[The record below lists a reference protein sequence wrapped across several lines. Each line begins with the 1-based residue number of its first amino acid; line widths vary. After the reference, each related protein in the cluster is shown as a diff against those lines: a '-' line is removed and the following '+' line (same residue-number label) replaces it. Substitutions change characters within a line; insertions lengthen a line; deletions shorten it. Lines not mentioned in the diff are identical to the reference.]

1 MEAPPLTTSI
11 IALMLTGS
19 ALFAAEIGN
28 NNPPIRKISLP
39 MFLDMVTVSDP
50 EISPDGKQIVF
61 TRRWVDKMNDKF
73 ESALY
78 LMNADG
84 SHQRFLVKG
93 SGARWSPDGTRIAY
107 MAEGEPKGNQI
118 YVRWMDAEGAVTQV
132 TRVEEPLAN
141 ISWSPDSK
149 SIAFI
154 KLVPQKETWNI
165 KLPPRPEGAKWTAD
179 PTIVERLRYR
189 ADRQGLLPSGFRH
202 IFTVSADGGAP
213 RQLTTGNFND
223 GSAGAFGGGGL
234 SWTPDAKEIIFGGLR
249 LEDADYHNKES
260 YIYAVS
266 TDSGVVRQ
274 LTARKGQNQ
283 NPVVSPN
290 GRYVAFTG
298 YDYVQQAW
306 KDSDLYVMSI
316 DGSSPRAITPKLDR
330 TPTGLMWNA
339 NSSGLYFTVSESGT
353 RNLYYASL
361 DSEVRKVTS
370 GTHMLTVT
378 SSTKS
383 GMAAGVLTH
392 SAKPG
397 DVVTVDLTRP
407 ATPTQLTTVNEDL
420 LRGIKLGDVEE
431 FTYTSLDNMKIQ
443 GWIVKPP
450 DFDPKKKYPMMLSI
464 HGGPA
469 GMYDVGFSFEYQDH
483 AANGYVVVYTNPRG
497 STGYGTDFGNAI
509 NYDYPGKDFDDLMK
523 AVDTVLARGYVDE
536 RNLFIYG
543 CSGGGVLTSW
553 AVGHTDRFAAASA
566 NCPVTDWLSFAGI
579 VDAQPNYYSLFF
591 KNPPWEDP
599 TEYLKHSSV
608 MYAGKVKT
616 PTMLMTG
623 VLDLRTPMP
632 QTEEFYQALKLRG
645 VPTAMVRMNGEY
657 HGTSSIP
664 SNFMRT
670 QLYHRYWFEKY
681 QKK

>member
-1 MEAPPLTTSI
+1 MNKSAI
-11 IALMLTGS
+11 AIALSFS
-19 ALFAAEIGN
+19 ALFAADTGN
-28 NNPPIRKISLP
+28 TNPPIRKISLG
-39 MFLDMVTVSDP
+39 MYLDMVNVTDP

-78 LMNADG
+78 LMNSDG

-118 YVRWMDAEGAVTQV
+118 YVRWMDSEGAATQI
-132 TRVEEPLAN
+132 TRSDEAPAN

-154 KLVPQKETWNI
+154 KLVPQRETWSI

-189 ADRQGLLPSGFRH
+189 ADRQGMLPAGFRH

-213 RQLTTGNFND
+213 RQLTEGNFND

-234 SWTPDAKEIIFGGLR
+234 SWTPDGKEIVFGGLR

-260 YIYAVS
+260 YIYAVT
-266 TDSGVVRQ
+266 TDTGTVRQ
-274 LTARKGQNQ
+274 LASRKGQNQ
-283 NPVVSPN
+283 NPIVSPN

-306 KDSDLYVMSI
+306 KDSDLYVMNL
-316 DGSSPRAITPKLDR
+316 DGTNPRAITPKLDR

-339 NSSGLYFTVSESGT
+339 NSSGLYFSVSESGT

-361 DSEVRKVTS
+361 DAEVRKVTN
-370 GTHMLTVT
+370 GTHMLTVS
-378 SSTKS
+378 SSTK
-383 GMAAGVLTH
+383 GGQAAGILAH
-392 SAKPG
+392 SGKPA
-397 DVVTVDLTRP
+397 DVVTFDLSRP
-407 ATPTQLTTVNEDL
+407 QQPKQLTAVNEDL
-420 LRGIKLGDVEE
+420 LRGVKLGDVEE

-523 AVDTVLARGYVDE
+523 GVDTVLARGYVDE
-536 RNLFIYG
+536 RNLFVYG

-623 VLDLRTPMP
+623 VLDMRTPMP

-681 QKK
+681 AKK

>member
-1 MEAPPLTTSI
+1 MTKSI
-11 IALMLTGS
+11 IALMLTSS
-19 ALFAAEIGN
+19 AFFAAEIGN

-132 TRVEEPLAN
+132 TRVEEPPAN

-283 NPVVSPN
+283 NPLVSPN

-523 AVDTVLARGYVDE
+523 GVDTVLARGYVDE

>member
-1 MEAPPLTTSI
+1 
-11 IALMLTGS
+11 MLTSS
-19 ALFAAEIGN
+19 AFFAAEIGN

-132 TRVEEPLAN
+132 TRVEEPPAN

-523 AVDTVLARGYVDE
+523 GVDTVLARGYVDE

>member
-1 MEAPPLTTSI
+1 VHPLNKYSI
-11 IALMLTGS
+11 SFAVISAA
-19 ALFAAEIGN
+19 ALFAADSGS
-28 NNPPIRKISLP
+28 NPPNRKINLG
-39 MFLDMVTVSDP
+39 MYLDMVTVSDP

-78 LMNADG
+78 IMNADG
-84 SHQRFLVKG
+84 SRQRFLVKG
-93 SGARWSPDGTRIAY
+93 SGAHWSPDGTRIAY
-107 MAEGEPKGNQI
+107 MAEGAPKGNQLYI
-118 YVRWMDAEGAVTQV
+118 RWMDAEGAVTQI
-132 TRVEEPLAN
+132 TRLEDSPTSLT
-141 ISWSPDSK
+141 WSPDSK
-149 SIAFI
+149 SIAFMN
-154 KLVPQKETWNI
+154 LVPQKESWNI
-165 KLPPRPEGAKWTAD
+165 KLPARPEGAKWTAD

-189 ADRQGLLPSGFRH
+189 ADRQGMLPNGFRH
-202 IFTVSADGGAP
+202 IFVVSADGGVP
-213 RQLTTGNFND
+213 RQLTSGNFND
-223 GSAGAFGGGGL
+223 GTAGGFGAQSGL
-234 SWTPDAKEIIFGGLR
+234 SWTPDAKEIVFSGLR
-249 LEDADYHNKES
+249 MEDADYHPKEG
-260 YIYAVS
+260 YIYSVS

-274 LTARKGQNQ
+274 LTTKKGQNQ
-283 NPVVSPN
+283 SAVVSPN
-290 GRYVAFTG
+290 GRYIAYTG
-298 YDYVQQAW
+298 HDFVMQAW
-306 KDSDLYVMSI
+306 RDSDLYVMNI
-316 DGSSPRAITPKLDR
+316 DGSNPRQIAPKLDR

-339 NSSGLYFTVSESGT
+339 NSSGLYFNVSESGT

-361 DSEVRKVTS
+361 DSEVRKVTN
-370 GTHMLTVT
+370 GTHMLTVS

-383 GMAAGVLTH
+383 GQAVGVLNKST
-392 SAKPG
+392 KPG
-397 DVVTVDLTRP
+397 DIVAFDLAHP
-407 ATPTQLTTVNEDL
+407 QQPKQLTNVNDDL
-420 LRGIKLGDVEE
+420 LRGIKLGEVEE
-431 FTYTSLDNMKIQ
+431 FNYTSLDNMKIQ

-450 DFDPKKKYPMMLSI
+450 DFDPKKKYPMILSI

-509 NYDYPGKDFDDLMK
+509 NYDYPGKDFEDLMK
-523 AVDTVLARGYVDE
+523 GVDEVIGRQYIDE
-536 RNLFIYG
+536 RNLFVYG

-623 VLDLRTPMP
+623 VLDMRTPMP

-657 HGTSSIP
+657 HGTGSIP

-670 QLYHRYWFEKY
+670 QLYLRYWFERY

>member
-1 MEAPPLTTSI
+1 
-11 IALMLTGS
+11 MLTGS

-132 TRVEEPLAN
+132 TRVEEPPAN

-397 DVVTVDLTRP
+397 DVVTVDLMRP
-407 ATPTQLTTVNEDL
+407 AQPTQLTAVNEDL

-523 AVDTVLARGYVDE
+523 GVDTVLARGYVDE

>member
-1 MEAPPLTTSI
+1 MHPLNKYSI
-11 IALMLTGS
+11 SFAVISAA
-19 ALFAAEIGN
+19 ALFAADSGS
-28 NNPPIRKISLP
+28 NPPNRKINLG
-39 MFLDMVTVSDP
+39 MYLDMVTVSDP

-78 LMNADG
+78 IMNADG
-84 SHQRFLVKG
+84 SRQRFLVKG
-93 SGARWSPDGTRIAY
+93 SGAHWSPDGTRIAY
-107 MAEGEPKGNQI
+107 MAEGAPKGNQLYI
-118 YVRWMDAEGAVTQV
+118 RWMDAEGAVTQI
-132 TRVEEPLAN
+132 TRLEDSPTSLT
-141 ISWSPDSK
+141 WSPDSK
-149 SIAFI
+149 SIAFMN
-154 KLVPQKETWNI
+154 LVPQKESWNI
-165 KLPPRPEGAKWTAD
+165 KLPARPEGAKWTAD

-189 ADRQGLLPSGFRH
+189 ADRQGMLPNGFRH
-202 IFTVSADGGAP
+202 IFVVSADGGVP
-213 RQLTTGNFND
+213 RQLTSGNFND
-223 GSAGAFGGGGL
+223 GTAGGFGAQSGL
-234 SWTPDAKEIIFGGLR
+234 SWTPDAKEIVFSGLR
-249 LEDADYHNKES
+249 MEDADYHPKEG
-260 YIYAVS
+260 YIYSVS

-274 LTARKGQNQ
+274 LTTKKGQNQ
-283 NPVVSPN
+283 SAVVSPN
-290 GRYVAFTG
+290 GRYIAYTG
-298 YDYVQQAW
+298 HDFVMQAW
-306 KDSDLYVMSI
+306 RDSDLYVMNI
-316 DGSSPRAITPKLDR
+316 DGSNPRQIAPKLDR

-339 NSSGLYFTVSESGT
+339 NSSGLYFNVSESGT

-361 DSEVRKVTS
+361 DSEVRKVTN
-370 GTHMLTVT
+370 GTHMLTVS

-383 GMAAGVLTH
+383 GQAVGVLNKST
-392 SAKPG
+392 KPG
-397 DVVTVDLTRP
+397 DIVAFDLAHP
-407 ATPTQLTTVNEDL
+407 QQPKQLTNVNDDL
-420 LRGIKLGDVEE
+420 LRGIKLGEVEE
-431 FTYTSLDNMKIQ
+431 FNYTSLDNMKIQ

-450 DFDPKKKYPMMLSI
+450 DFDPKKKYPMILSI

-509 NYDYPGKDFDDLMK
+509 NYDYPGKDFEDLMK
-523 AVDTVLARGYVDE
+523 GVDEVIGRQYIDE
-536 RNLFIYG
+536 RNLFVYG

-623 VLDLRTPMP
+623 VLDMRTPMP

-657 HGTSSIP
+657 HGTGSIP

-670 QLYHRYWFEKY
+670 QLYLRYWFERY

>member
-1 MEAPPLTTSI
+1 VNALLKHPLTFFL
-11 IALMLTGS
+11 IAGTV
-19 ALFAAEIGN
+19 FAADGDKES
-28 NNPPIRKISLP
+28 IRKLNLG
-39 MFLDMVTVSDP
+39 MYLDMVNVSDP

-84 SHQRFLVKG
+84 SRQRFLVKG

-107 MAEGEPKGNQI
+107 LAEGAPKGNQI

-132 TRVEEPLAN
+132 TRLEDSPSG
-141 ISWSPDSK
+141 ISWSPDGT
-149 SIAFI
+149 SIAFT
-154 KLVPQKETWNI
+154 KVVPQKEAWNI
-165 KLPPRPEGAKWTAD
+165 KLPPRPEGAKWTPD

-189 ADRQGLLPSGFRH
+189 VDRQGMLPNGFRH
-202 IFTVSADGGAP
+202 IFSVSANGGAP

-223 GSAGAFGGGGL
+223 GPAGGAGGGGGL
-234 SWTPDAKEIIFGGLR
+234 SWTPDGKEIVFGGLR
-249 LEDADYHNKES
+249 LEDADYHTKEG

-266 TDSGVVRQ
+266 TDTGTVRQ
-274 LTARKGQNQ
+274 LTTRKGLSS

-290 GRYVAFTG
+290 GRYVAYTS
-298 YDYVQQAW
+298 YDFVMQAW
-306 KDSDLYVMSI
+306 KDSDLYIMNL
-316 DGSSPRAITPKLDR
+316 DGSGARSITPKLDR
-330 TPTGLMWNA
+330 TPTGLQWNG
-339 NSSGLYFTVSESGT
+339 NSSGLYFGVSESGT

-361 DSEVRKVTS
+361 DSEVRKVTN
-370 GTHMLTVT
+370 GTHVLTVT
-378 SSTKS
+378 SMNKGGHAVGTLSQS
-383 GMAAGVLTH
+383 
-392 SAKPG
+392 SKPADIVSF
-397 DVVTVDLTRP
+397 DVARP
-407 ATPTQLTTVNEDL
+407 QPKQLTAVNDDL
-420 LRGIKLGDVEE
+420 LRGIKLGEVEE
-431 FTYTSLDNMKIQ
+431 FNYTSVDNLKIQ

-450 DFDPKKKYPMMLSI
+450 DFDSKKKYPMMLSI

-509 NYDYPGKDFDDLMK
+509 NYDYPGKDFEDLMK
-523 AVDTVLARGYVDE
+523 GVDEVIARGYIDS
-536 RNLFIYG
+536 RNLFVYG

-553 AVGHTDRFAAASA
+553 TVGHTDRFAAASA
-566 NCPVTDWLSFAGI
+566 NCPVTDWLSFAGE
-579 VDAQPNYYSLFF
+579 VDMQPNYYSLFF
-591 KNPPWEDP
+591 RNPPWEDP

-664 SNFMRT
+664 SNFLRT

-681 QKK
+681 QRK

>member
-1 MEAPPLTTSI
+1 MHAFKKSSI
-11 IALMLTGS
+11 
-19 ALFAAEIGN
+19 AAAVLLLSVANAADQGKDQT
-28 NNPPIRKISLP
+28 RKVQLG
-39 MFLDMVTVSDP
+39 MYLDLVNVSDP
-50 EISPDGKQIVF
+50 EISPDGKQVIF

-78 LMNADG
+78 IMNSDG
-84 SHQRFLVKG
+84 SRQRFLVKG
-93 SGARWSPDGTRIAY
+93 SAARWSPDGTRIAY
-107 MAEGEPKGNQI
+107 MADGEPKGNQI
-118 YVRWMDAEGAVTQV
+118 YVRWMDAEGAITQI
-132 TRVEEPLAN
+132 TRLEESPSG
-141 ISWSPDSK
+141 ISWSPDGK
-149 SIAFI
+149 SIAFT

-165 KLPPRPEGAKWTAD
+165 KLPPRPEGAKWTPD

-189 ADRQGLLPSGFRH
+189 ADRQGMLPNGFRH
-202 IFTVSADGGAP
+202 IFVVSAEGGAP
-213 RQLTTGNFND
+213 RQLTDGNFND
-223 GSAGAFGGGGL
+223 GGAGGGFGGASGL
-234 SWTPDAKEIIFGGLR
+234 SWTPDGKEIVFSGLR
-249 LEDADYHNKES
+249 IEDADYHPKEN

-266 TDSGVVRQ
+266 TDNGTVRQ
-274 LTARKGQNQ
+274 LTNRKGINA

-290 GRYVAFTG
+290 GRYVAYTG
-298 YDYVQQAW
+298 YDFVMQAW
-306 KDSDLYVMSI
+306 KDSDLYVMNL
-316 DGSSPRAITPKLDR
+316 DGTGARVITPKLDR
-330 TPTGLMWNA
+330 TPSGLMWNA
-339 NSSGLYFTVSESGT
+339 NSSGVYFSVSESGV

-361 DSEVRKVTS
+361 DSEVKKVTN

-378 SSTKS
+378 SATKS
-383 GMAAGVLTH
+383 GQAVGVLTNA
-392 SAKPG
+392 SKPA
-397 DVVTVDLTRP
+397 DVVALDLARP
-407 ATPTQLTTVNEDL
+407 QPKQLTHANDDL

-431 FTYTSLDNMKIQ
+431 FNYTSVDNLKIQ

-450 DFDPKKKYPMMLSI
+450 DFDPAKKYPMILSI

-509 NYDYPGKDFDDLMK
+509 NYDYPGKDFQDLMK
-523 AVDTVLARGYVDE
+523 GVDEVIGRGYIDPK
-536 RNLFIYG
+536 NLFVYG

-608 MYAGKVKT
+608 MYAGNVKT

-623 VLDLRTPMP
+623 VLDMRTPMP
-632 QTEEFYQALKLRG
+632 QTEEFYEALKLRG

-657 HGTSSIP
+657 HGTGSIP

-670 QLYHRYWFEKY
+670 QLYLRYWFDKY
-681 QKK
+681 RRK

>member
-1 MEAPPLTTSI
+1 MYPFPKNSFAIVL
-11 IALMLTGS
+11 AAGA
-19 ALFAAEIGN
+19 ALFAAEIGKN
-28 NNPPIRKISLP
+28 EPVRKINLG
-39 MFLDMVTVSDP
+39 MYLDLVTVSDP

-73 ESALY
+73 ETSLY
-78 LMNADG
+78 VMDADG
-84 SHQRFLVKG
+84 SRQRFLVKG
-93 SGARWSPDGTRIAY
+93 TGARWSPDGTRIAY
-107 MAEGEPKGNQI
+107 MAEGAPKGNQI
-118 YVRWMDAEGAVTQV
+118 YVRWMDAEGASTQI
-132 TRVEEPLAN
+132 TRLDD
-141 ISWSPDSK
+141 SPTGITWAPDGK
-149 SIAFI
+149 SIAFMN
-154 KLVPQKETWNI
+154 LVPQRETWNI
-165 KLPPRPEGAKWTAD
+165 KLPARPEGAKWTAD

-189 ADRQGLLPSGFRH
+189 ADRQGMLPNGFRH
-202 IFTVSADGGAP
+202 IFVVSADGGAP
-213 RQLTTGNFND
+213 RQLTSGNFND
-223 GSAGAFGGGGL
+223 GTAGGFGAQSAL
-234 SWTPDAKEIIFGGLR
+234 SWTPDAKEIIFSGLR
-249 LEDADYHNKES
+249 IEDADYHPKEG
-260 YIYAVS
+260 YIYSVS
-266 TDSGVVRQ
+266 TDTGVVRQ
-274 LTARKGQNQ
+274 LTTKKGQNQ
-283 NPVVSPN
+283 SAVVSPN
-290 GRYVAFTG
+290 GRYIAYTG
-298 YDYVQQAW
+298 HDFVMQAW
-306 KDSDLYVMSI
+306 RDSDLYVMNV
-316 DGSSPRAITPKLDR
+316 DGSNPRQIAPKLDR

-339 NSSGLYFTVSESGT
+339 NSSGLYFNVSESGT

-361 DSEVRKVTS
+361 DSEVRKVS
-370 GTHMLTVT
+370 NGTHMLTIS
-378 SSTKS
+378 SSTKNGQAVGILNKS
-383 GMAAGVLTH
+383 T
-392 SAKPG
+392 KPG
-397 DVVTVDLTRP
+397 DIVSLDLAHP
-407 ATPTQLTTVNEDL
+407 QQPKQLTAANDGL
-420 LRGIKLGDVEE
+420 LRGIKLGEVEE
-431 FTYTSLDNMKIQ
+431 FNYTSLDNMKIQ

-450 DFDPKKKYPMMLSI
+450 DFDPKKKYPMILSI

-509 NYDYPGKDFDDLMK
+509 NYDYPGKDFEDLMK
-523 AVDTVLARGYVDE
+523 GVDEVLARNYVDE
-536 RNLFIYG
+536 RNLFVYG

-623 VLDLRTPMP
+623 VLDMRTPMP

-657 HGTSSIP
+657 HGTGSIP

-670 QLYHRYWFEKY
+670 QLYLRYWFEKY
-681 QKK
+681 QRK

>member
-1 MEAPPLTTSI
+1 
-11 IALMLTGS
+11 MLTSS
-19 ALFAAEIGN
+19 AFFAAEIGN

-132 TRVEEPLAN
+132 TRVEEPPAN

-283 NPVVSPN
+283 NPLVSPN

-523 AVDTVLARGYVDE
+523 GVDTVLARGYVDE